1 MESILVI
8 EDNPDTRVWLKEL
21 ADEAFPGATVDEE
34 ATLEGARARLD
45 AGYNLALVDLSL
57 PDGSGVDIL
66 VDIQTTYPDT
76 FAVVTTIYDDDRH
89 LFSAIRAGAKGYLL
103 KDQPRERLVTQ
114 LKGIARG
121 DPPLSPGVSRRIL
134 RYLSGGARRSEPD
147 APKLTDREMEVLS
160 LLSRGFNRH
169 EIGKALDI
177 TANTAAGY
185 VKSIYR
191 KLHVSGRAE
200 AIREAIGYGL
210 VGTGRPDSD

>member
-8 EDNPDTRVWLKEL
+8 EDNPDTRAWLREL

-34 ATLEGARARLD
+34 ATLEGARGRLD
-45 AGYNLALVDLSL
+45 QGYNLALVDLSL

-121 DPPLSPGVSRRIL
+121 DPPLSPGISRRIL
-134 RYLSGGARRSEPD
+134 RYLSGGASRSEPD

-210 VGTGRPDSD
+210 VGTGRPESD

>member
-8 EDNPDTRVWLKEL
+8 EDNPDTRAWLKEL
-21 ADEAFPGATVDEE
+21 ADEAFPGATVNEE

-121 DPPLSPGVSRRIL
+121 DPPLSPGISRRIL
-134 RYLSGGARRSEPD
+134 RYLSGGAKRSEPD

-210 VGTGRPDSD
+210 VGTGRPESD

>member
-8 EDNPDTRVWLKEL
+8 EDNPDTREWLCGL
-21 ADEAFPGATVDEE
+21 AEEAFPGAAVDQE
-34 ATLEGARARLD
+34 ATLQGGRSRLSS
-45 AGYNLALVDLSL
+45 GYNLALVDLSL

-66 VDIQTTYPDT
+66 IDIQTDYPDT

-89 LFSAIRAGAKGYLL
+89 LFDSIRAGAKGYLL

-134 RYLSGGARRSEPD
+134 RYLAGGARRAEAD
-147 APKLTDREMEVLS
+147 APRLTDREMEVLS

-169 EIGKALDI
+169 DIGKALNI

-200 AIREAIGYGL
+200 AIREAIGHGL
-210 VGTGRPDSD
+210 VSAGGNEDG